1 MSELKKC
8 PFCGGGAYYDFGF
21 FGRKEITKHYVEC
34 SCGCDTRGPLK
45 DTKEEAIEVWNTRPD
60 PKAELVE
67 AIRNWRKHADFDDH
81 EMRHVTLLDK
91 VDSALESAINT
102 IMGDTE

>member
-1 MSELKKC
+1 MSELKPC
-8 PFCGGGAYYDFGF
+8 QHPESERRAYHDDSVVCDACNSVIEQFGQPIDPPCYL
-21 FGRKEITKHYVEC
+21 G
-34 SCGCDTRGPLK
+34 
-45 DTKEEAIEVWNTRPD
+45 AIEKYPDIRPGL
-60 PKAELVE
+60 KAELVE

-102 IMGDTE
+102 IMGDT